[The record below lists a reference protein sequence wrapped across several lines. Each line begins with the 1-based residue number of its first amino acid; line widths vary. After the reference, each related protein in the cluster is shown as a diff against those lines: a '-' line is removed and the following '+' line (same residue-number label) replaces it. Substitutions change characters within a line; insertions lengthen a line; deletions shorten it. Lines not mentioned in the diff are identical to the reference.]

1 MEILFYFLK
10 ALILTILV
18 EWGLSLIFVR
28 SRHDRIV
35 VILAQC
41 ITNPI
46 LNLIILIFPLVF
58 VFWPALYA
66 LELLIIISEAIIY
79 KRAFKQKSKIPPLA
93 FSAITN
99 IASFVIGLVA
109 PFML

>member
-1 MEILFYFLK
+1 MVILFHFLK
-10 ALILTILV
+10 ALAITILV
-18 EWGLSLIFVR
+18 EWGLSFFLVR

-46 LNLIILIFPLVF
+46 LNLLIWLLPLTS
-58 VFWPALYA
+58 VFWPALFV
-66 LELLIIISEAIIY
+66 LELLVVIAEAIIY
-79 KRAFKQKSKIPPLA
+79 KHAFRQKPKISPLA
-93 FSAITN
+93 FSVITN
-99 IASFVIGLVA
+99 ATSFLIGLVA